1 MAISQHSHASMVL
14 GATAVEEAHT
24 TILGLQSQLDGHH
37 QELIGNWSGQA
48 RTAFS
53 NVFTQFNEDFTKVI
67 RSLEDILGKLRSAGA
82 TYDQK
87 EVEQVAT
94 ANRVQGLLNGSAR

>member
-53 NVFTQFNEDFTKVI
+53 NVFTQFNGDFTNVI
-67 RSLEDILGKLRSAGA
+67 RSLEGILEKLRAAGA
-82 TYDQK
+82 TYDAK

-94 ANRVQGLLNGSAR
+94 ANRVQGLLNGSAH